1 MSVTK
6 HVWLDTDCGIDDA
19 LALMILGLSNTVR
32 LVGVSCTYGNNKR
45 AAVERNVV
53 RVLNIIRESYR
64 QRKMEF
70 KMPVLCKGPMDSA
83 SDLAF
88 IKTGKGER
96 GRSNDENWHGNDGL
110 GDADFTIHMT
120 PEEIKVIN
128 TPIPFSDKAPSVL
141 IKEACEVAKRETG
154 KNLSVVAIG
163 PFTSLM
169 SIIHLHS
176 EIDLY
181 IMGAGFYPAFK
192 AYSKN
197 AFTAK
202 KIKEYE
208 DSGMTGLL
216 QGNMPECGMPHA
228 EHNIGCDPVA
238 SQVMFNS
245 FNNIRVID
253 WTLTLVA
260 SVSIAEMNELNSPS
274 LVGRFHRSISKHM
287 EDMTRKHGGE
297 YFALCDPLAAMVC
310 CNEGIIEEELRGSV
324 QVVLEDT
331 KHFGETVLTKND
343 KGNTRAVFAVSRN
356 AVMETLRYTLTK

>member
-1 MSVTK
+1 MK

-19 LALMILGLSNTVR
+19 LALMILGLSTAVK

-45 AAVERNVV
+45 NAVERNVM
-53 RVLNIIRESYR
+53 RVLNIVRESCK
-64 QRKMEF
+64 QRGVKF
-70 KMPVLCKGPMDSA
+70 DMPVLCKGPLDSA

-88 IKTGKGER
+88 LKTGKGER
-96 GRSNDENWHGNDGL
+96 GKSNDENWHGNDGL
-110 GDADFTIHMT
+110 GDADFSIHMT
-120 PEEIKVIN
+120 PEERKIID
-128 TPIPFSDKAPSVL
+128 TPIPFSDEAPSVL
-141 IKEACEVAKRETG
+141 IKKACDTAKKVTG

-169 SIIHLHS
+169 SIIHLHAD
-176 EIDLY
+176 IDLY

-192 AYSKN
+192 AYSQNK
-197 AFTAK
+197 FTAE

-208 DSGMTGLL
+208 NNGMTGLL

-238 SQVMFNS
+238 AQVMFNS
-245 FNNIRVID
+245 FDNIRVID

-260 SVSIAEMNELNSPS
+260 SVSIAEMDELNSKS

-310 CNEGIIEEELRGSV
+310 CNEAIIEEELRGSV
-324 QVVLEDT
+324 EVVLEDT
-331 KHFGETVLTKND
+331 SHFGETVLRKND
-343 KGNTRAVFAVSRN
+343 KGNTRAIFAVSRE

>member
-1 MSVTK
+1 MAVTK

-19 LALMILGLSNTVR
+19 LALMILGLSTTVQ

-45 AAVERNVV
+45 SAVERNVT
-53 RVLNIIRESYR
+53 RVLNIIRESCR
-64 QRKMEF
+64 QRGVKF
-70 KMPVLCKGPMDSA
+70 TMPVLCRGPLDSA

-88 IKTGKGER
+88 LKTGKGER
-96 GRSNDENWHGNDGL
+96 GKSNDENWHGNDGL
-110 GDADFTIHMT
+110 GDADFSIHMSS
-120 PEEIKVIN
+120 EERRIID
-128 TPIPFSDKAPSVL
+128 TPIPFSDEAPSVL
-141 IKEACEVAKRETG
+141 IKRACVTAKQATG

-169 SIIHLHS
+169 SIIHLHA

-192 AYSKN
+192 AYSQNK
-197 AFTAK
+197 FTAG
-202 KIKEYE
+202 KIKQYE
-208 DSGMTGLL
+208 DSEMTGLL

-238 SQVMFNS
+238 AQVMFNS
-245 FNNIRVID
+245 FDNIRVVD

-260 SVSIAEMNELNSPS
+260 SVSIAEMDELNSKS

-287 EDMTRKHGGE
+287 EDMTRKHGGD

-310 CNEGIIEEELRGSV
+310 CNEAIIEEEMRGSV
-324 QVVLEDT
+324 EVVLEDT
-331 KHFGETVLTKND
+331 PHFGETVFRKND
-343 KGNTRAVFAVSRN
+343 KGNTRAIFAVSRD